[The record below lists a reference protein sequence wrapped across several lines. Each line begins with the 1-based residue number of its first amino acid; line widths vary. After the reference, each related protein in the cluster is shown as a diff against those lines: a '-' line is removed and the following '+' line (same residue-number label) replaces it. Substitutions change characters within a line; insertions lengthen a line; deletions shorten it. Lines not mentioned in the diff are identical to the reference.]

1 MPGGD
6 VIVDVGAGQL
16 EGERTGEVSVFRGVR
31 YAEAPVGP
39 LRFRPPEPVRPW
51 AGIRQATSFAPICP
65 QIPTGLEAMQGR
77 MDLPMDED
85 CLALNI
91 WTPGCDGAHRPVLV
105 WIHGGAWLNGSGA
118 ADWFDGS
125 SFARLHDIVVVT
137 IGYRLN
143 VFGFLHLGLLA
154 SGETESGHVGMLDQ
168 IAALEWVR
176 DHIEAFGGD
185 PGAVTIAGESAG
197 AMSVGTLLAMP
208 PAHGLFHRAIMQS
221 GVGAVLTTP
230 QRAHGMTEAILGKA
244 GIPADDKGPA
254 ALRQLSHQELLDAY
268 LGVLMDNP
276 MEQAP
281 EEMLPDF
288 APVVGLPSL
297 PEPPF
302 DAIASG
308 VSGAVAVLLGT
319 DEHEMEVMR
328 WSLPAFYDFDDATV
342 DERMHRL
349 FGDQADTAQA
359 LYKNAAGDSGRNRWT
374 SVDTDRLFRVPADRM
389 ATLRADGEA
398 PTYLYLWRWP
408 STAME
413 GRLGAVHTVEIPFVF
428 NTLTSQQAIDTV
440 GALTPEAAALALRI
454 HATIAAFVRTGDPN
468 TTAGL
473 GHWPAFNSARRPVMV
488 IDANSGIQDDPY
500 RDHRLLWERSGLLN
514 YGSPAEANKIANGQ
528 DSP

>member
-1 MPGGD
+1 
-6 VIVDVGAGQL
+6 
-16 EGERTGEVSVFRGVR
+16 
-31 YAEAPVGP
+31 
-39 LRFRPPEPVRPW
+39 
-51 AGIRQATSFAPICP
+51 
-65 QIPTGLEAMQGR
+65 
-77 MDLPMDED
+77 
-85 CLALNI
+85 
-91 WTPGCDGAHRPVLV
+91 
-105 WIHGGAWLNGSGA
+105 
-118 ADWFDGS
+118 
-125 SFARLHDIVVVT
+125 
-137 IGYRLN
+137 
-143 VFGFLHLGLLA
+143 
-154 SGETESGHVGMLDQ
+154 
-168 IAALEWVR
+168 
-176 DHIEAFGGD
+176 
-185 PGAVTIAGESAG
+185 
-197 AMSVGTLLAMP
+197 
-208 PAHGLFHRAIMQS
+208 
-221 GVGAVLTTP
+221 
-230 QRAHGMTEAILGKA
+230 MTEAILGKA

-440 GALTPEAAALALRI
+440 GALTPEAAALALRV

-473 GHWPAFNSARRPVMV
+473 GHWPAFNTARRPVMV

-514 YGSPAEANKIANGQ
+514 LGSPAEANKIANGQ